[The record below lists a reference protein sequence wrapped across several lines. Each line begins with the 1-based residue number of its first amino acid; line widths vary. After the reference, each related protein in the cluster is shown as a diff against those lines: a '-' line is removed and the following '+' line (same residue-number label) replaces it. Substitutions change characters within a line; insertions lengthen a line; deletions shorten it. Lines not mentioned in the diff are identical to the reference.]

1 MNISVNRA
9 KIVVPRRRSNL
20 LNRKRLLD
28 MLTDILDYRL
38 TLVSAPAGYGK
49 TSLLIDF
56 AHQDEYPIC
65 WYALEAV
72 DQDLQRFLAHFISAI
87 QQQFPVFGNNS
98 MAVIKSI
105 WKTDLDAN
113 HLITTI
119 VNEIYEHISEHFV
132 MILDDYHLVDS
143 SEEINHF
150 MNHFVQGVDENCHLI
165 IASRNKVDL
174 KDLPLMVGRSQIKG
188 LYFEDLA
195 FQAEEIQT
203 LLQMN
208 YHQSPSEEEIEAL
221 YLQTE
226 GWITAL
232 LLSAESVR
240 YGMAD
245 QVRVAN
251 VSGVGLYDYLAQ
263 QVLEQQPL
271 NIQDFLLKTSLLDEF
286 NAELCAEMFGDAP
299 EGQSWS
305 ELITTVVQNNLFV
318 QHVDD
323 GGTWLRYHHL
333 FRDFL
338 QELHEDQ
345 QPDLVQDILMRL
357 INVYSLQQEWE
368 KAYTICQ
375 RLDDED
381 VTLDFITR
389 AGLPLLRNGRYS
401 ILAKWI
407 DALLSENLVVSPVLQ
422 ALRGATALHLGEVEK
437 GLYMLNQAEV
447 YLQNNFSTVH

>member
-1 MNISVNRA
+1 
-9 KIVVPRRRSNL
+9 
-20 LNRKRLLD
+20 
-28 MLTDILDYRL
+28 
-38 TLVSAPAGYGK
+38 
-49 TSLLIDF
+49 
-56 AHQDEYPIC
+56 
-65 WYALEAV
+65 
-72 DQDLQRFLAHFISAI
+72 
-87 QQQFPVFGNNS
+87 
-98 MAVIKSI
+98 
-105 WKTDLDAN
+105 
-113 HLITTI
+113 
-119 VNEIYEHISEHFV
+119 
-132 MILDDYHLVDS
+132 
-143 SEEINHF
+143 
-150 MNHFVQGVDENCHLI
+150 
-165 IASRNKVDL
+165 
-174 KDLPLMVGRSQIKG
+174 
-188 LYFEDLA
+188 
-195 FQAEEIQT
+195 
-203 LLQMN
+203 
-208 YHQSPSEEEIEAL
+208 
-221 YLQTE
+221 
-226 GWITAL
+226 
-232 LLSAESVR
+232 
-240 YGMAD
+240 MAD